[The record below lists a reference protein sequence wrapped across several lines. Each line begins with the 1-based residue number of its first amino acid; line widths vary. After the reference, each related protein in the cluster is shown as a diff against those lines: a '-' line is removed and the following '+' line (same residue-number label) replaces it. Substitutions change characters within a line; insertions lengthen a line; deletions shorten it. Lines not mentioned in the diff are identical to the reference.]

1 MGDSGDTGGHAGGGR
16 GPRLPLLL
24 SLCLLLLLLLLL
36 PASTA
41 CPAACSCEAARQG
54 LWSSLR
60 DVAAP
65 PPDTNTVA
73 VTCKSAGLKAP
84 PDHLALNGLNSS
96 TVIKL
101 DLSFNN
107 LTELKPRAPHALPR
121 PADPDPRQ
129 Q

>member
-16 GPRLPLLL
+16 GVRLPLLL

-54 LWSSLR
+54 RGAWPPHSRTPTLWPSPARVRQGLR
-60 DVAAP
+60 DVVAS
-65 PPDTNTVA
+65 PPDANTVA

-84 PDHLALNGLNSS
+84 PDHLALNGLNST

-101 DLSFNN
+101 
-107 LTELKPRAPHALPR
+107 
-121 PADPDPRQ
+121 
-129 Q
+129 